1 MSVQFLAFNPIPL
14 FAQHAVSKDIIMT
27 QLLSI
32 SAAAF
37 RVMIVATLMVGPV
50 YGYSIIKAGEMD
62 RGASGAGLVLV
73 VNLQRMS

>member
-1 MSVQFLAFNPIPL
+1 
-14 FAQHAVSKDIIMT
+14 MT